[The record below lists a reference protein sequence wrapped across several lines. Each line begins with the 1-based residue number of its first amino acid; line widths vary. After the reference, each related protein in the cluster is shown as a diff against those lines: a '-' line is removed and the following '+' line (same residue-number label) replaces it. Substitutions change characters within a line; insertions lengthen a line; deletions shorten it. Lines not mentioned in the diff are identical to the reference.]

1 MTAKLEEL
9 FVLHD
14 KINDKIRWLTEH
26 EPQHG
31 AEKPFY
37 VSKRDC
43 LNHLL
48 EYLKEELGVLSETF
62 KLSRQSVLVLAVLLR
77 LHIKR
82 DGIKR
87 QFIHYVDI
95 EKALGLYMETRFVFA
110 LRESLFNLEERN
122 IIEIKEAEHYLVK
135 IVHPSDSYL
144 NDYYMLP
151 AKPSFIPF
159 ANSTFEFT
167 GSFIHKLNSF

>member
-1 MTAKLEEL
+1 MTEKLEEL
-9 FVLHD
+9 FVLLD

-37 VSKRDC
+37 ASKRDY

-48 EYLKEELGVLSETF
+48 EYLKEELDWLSATF
-62 KLSRQSVLVLAVLLR
+62 KLSKQSSLVLAVLLR
-77 LHIKR
+77 LQTKS

-95 EKALGLYMETRFVFA
+95 EKALGL
-110 LRESLFNLEERN
+110 
-122 IIEIKEAEHYLVK
+122 
-135 IVHPSDSYL
+135 
-144 NDYYMLP
+144 
-151 AKPSFIPF
+151 
-159 ANSTFEFT
+159 
-167 GSFIHKLNSF
+167 

>member
-9 FVLHD
+9 FVLLD

-37 VSKRDC
+37 ASKRHF

-77 LHIKR
+77 LHIKS

-135 IVHPSDSYL
+135 IVNPSRTHP
-144 NDYYMLP
+144 NDYYLLP

-159 ANSTFEFT
+159 ANSRFEFT
-167 GSFIHKLNSF
+167 VSFIQYLNSL

>member
-9 FVLHD
+9 FVLLD

-37 VSKRDC
+37 ASKRDY

-48 EYLKEELGVLSETF
+48 EYLKEELDWLSATF
-62 KLSRQSVLVLAVLLR
+62 KLSKQSSLVLAVLLR
-77 LHIKR
+77 LHIKS

-122 IIEIKEAEHYLVK
+122 IIEIKEAEHCLVK